1 DSLKL
6 ISDKTKITFQESS
19 EEFLADGTGINFV
32 FSEMKESLLGFA
44 SHGGNVHLNAL
55 KFSDKLT
62 PENQGISTLLH
73 ETMHA
78 LALKHPFV
86 RG

>member
-1 DSLKL
+1 LKL

-55 KFSDKLT
+55 KFSTSSPQKTKEFL
-62 PENQGISTLLH
+62 
-73 ETMHA
+73 
-78 LALKHPFV
+78 PFYTKPCM
-86 RG
+86 R

>member
-1 DSLKL
+1 
-6 ISDKTKITFQESS
+6 
-19 EEFLADGTGINFV
+19 
-32 FSEMKESLLGFA
+32 
-44 SHGGNVHLNAL
+44 HGGNVHLNAL

-78 LALKHPFV
+78 LALKHPFAPCI
-86 RG
+86 RIWAKENPITSTFIMGL

>member
-1 DSLKL
+1 
-6 ISDKTKITFQESS
+6 
-19 EEFLADGTGINFV
+19 
-32 FSEMKESLLGFA
+32 MKESLLGFA

>member
-1 DSLKL
+1 MSECI
-6 ISDKTKITFQESS
+6 ISE
-19 EEFLADGTGINFV
+19 TGIYTNCGRG
-32 FSEMKESLLGFA
+32 S
-44 SHGGNVHLNAL
+44 GNVHLNAL

-78 LALKHPFV
+78 LALKHPFAPTLP
-86 RG
+86 